1 MEANE
6 DDTRWVW
13 HAGNQHRIID
23 VKWTGIDMPSSD
35 ESDRSRGV
43 ALALATVLGP
53 FGAHR
58 FYVGKVGTGLLQLVT
73 FGGLGFW
80 WLYDWILVVAGSFR
94 DADDR
99 RVVNWAEAEA
109 RLGKLDTE
117 TYAKIEYLME
127 EFESMRDEMGEMVE
141 RVDFMERLLSQTQQ
155 RQEIPPS
162 SSAL

>member
-1 MEANE
+1 MS
-6 DDTRWVW
+6 T
-13 HAGNQHRIID
+13 
-23 VKWTGIDMPSSD
+23 SD

-58 FYVGKVGTGLLQLVT
+58 FYVGKVGTGILQLVS

-80 WLYDWILVVAGSFR
+80 WLYDWILVVSGVFR
-94 DADDR
+94 DADNR

-109 RLGKLDTE
+109 RVGKLDAE

-127 EFESMRDEMGEMVE
+127 EFESMRVEMVDVVE
-141 RVDFMERLLSQTQQ
+141 RVDFMERLLSQTEQ
-155 RQEIPPS
+155 RQAIPPGS
-162 SSAL
+162 SSL